1 MFAYLSEPHVSHLIE
16 PGFFAIV
23 LSSHVIQALDS
34 FVVPFVCVLAIL
46 PGMHEMQSS
55 VRSMV
60 LLYFPAPQ
68 GMQFPTC
75 SGLSAY
81 RPGAQGYLDP
91 FVQYDPFVQ
100 GRHLHRPGRPLV
112 LPNRPAM
119 QVWQA
124 LALLVGR
131 ISICTSPY
139 LPIGHSSL
147 QFT

>member
-1 MFAYLSEPHVSHLIE
+1 MFAYFFEPHVSHLIE

-23 LSSHVIQALDS
+23 LFSHVIQALDS

-55 VRSMV
+55 VRSVV

-81 RPGAQGYLDP
+81 RPGVQGYLNP

-100 GRHLHRPGRPLV
+100 SKQSHRLNRPLV
-112 LPNRPAM
+112 MPNRPGLQILHTDAPSSS
-119 QVWQA
+119 
-124 LALLVGR
+124 L
-131 ISICTSPY
+131 Y
-139 LPIGHSSL
+139 LPRGQAALSFPPE
-147 QFT
+147 Q